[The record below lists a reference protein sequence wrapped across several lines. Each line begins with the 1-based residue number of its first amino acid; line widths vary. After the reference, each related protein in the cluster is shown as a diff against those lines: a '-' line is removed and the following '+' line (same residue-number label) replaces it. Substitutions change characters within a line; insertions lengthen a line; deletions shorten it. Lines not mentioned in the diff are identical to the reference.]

1 MCQYNSEAAA
11 AVTQDQAVKR
21 ELIKEFS
28 KKLKRR
34 HFKFSLFF
42 FSNLLMSFNVSFT

>member
-28 KKLKRR
+28 ILNLA
-34 HFKFSLFF
+34 SF